1 MIADD
6 VKALLPEDW
15 PLNIGDL
22 PSPNVEAVCLIEFDG
37 YYNTQ
42 YFGRGYGTMIGHP
55 LVKIVGRSSSY
66 ETGEY
71 WMDESK
77 RLLNRYYNDSGEGE
91 ILSITMV
98 GTPTYLGRNNQ
109 KFHEFQITFQIQV
122 KE

>member
-1 MIADD
+1 MIADN
-6 VKALLPEDW
+6 VKALLPNDW
-15 PLNIGDL
+15 PLTVGDL

-42 YFGRGYGTMIGHP
+42 YFGRGPGTMIGHP
-55 LVKIVGRSSSY
+55 LVKIVGRSASY
-66 ETGEY
+66 TQGEF

-77 RLLNRYYNDSGEGE
+77 RILNRYQGGEDDE

-98 GTPTYLGRNNQ
+98 GTPTYLGRNLQ
-109 KFHEFQITFQIQV
+109 KFHEFQVTFQVQV